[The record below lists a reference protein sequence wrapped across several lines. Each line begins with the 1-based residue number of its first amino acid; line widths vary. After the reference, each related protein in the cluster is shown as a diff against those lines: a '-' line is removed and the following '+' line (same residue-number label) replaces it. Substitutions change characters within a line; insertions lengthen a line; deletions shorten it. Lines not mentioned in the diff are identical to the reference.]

1 VGRPVILLMLAEIL
15 VNGLVL
21 TGVYAMLAL
30 GFSLVFGVGRVLN
43 LAHTAFFMLASYGI
57 FYFVGQ
63 ETGMALAVLASAGV
77 VVVVGLVLYKL
88 FIEPVRDMEATV
100 LIAALATAV
109 LLQELMLLYFGDRYL
124 FVPAAFPGYTRIL
137 GVRVG
142 NQEIA
147 TLGLAVLSLVG
158 TWLLLARTRLGL
170 AIRAAAQDREVAN
183 LMGINVGRVTAMV
196 MALGLLLA
204 ALAGA
209 AVAPLR
215 TVGPH
220 MWMHPLVIVLAAV
233 VLGGLGS
240 LKGSLIG
247 AVVLAFAEVIMVV
260 AVPGGAFLRTAVAL
274 AIMLGVFLLRP
285 HGLFGSGVAE
295 EG

>member
-1 VGRPVILLMLAEIL
+1 MLASIF
-15 VNGLVL
+15 VQGLVL

-43 LAHTAFFMLASYGI
+43 LAHTAFFMLGSYAI
-57 FYFVGQ
+57 FFFLGWGA
-63 ETGMALAVLASAGV
+63 GMAFAVVASALT
-77 VVVVGLVLYKL
+77 VVVVGLALYKL
-88 FIEPVRDMEATV
+88 FIEPVREMEATV
-100 LIAALATAV
+100 LITALAAAV
-109 LLQELMLLYFGDRYL
+109 LLQEILRLASGGASALP
-124 FVPAAFPGYTRIL
+124 VPPAFPGFIRIL
-137 GVRVG
+137 GVRVRY
-142 NQEIA
+142 QEIA
-147 TLGLAVLSLVG
+147 TFALALLSLAG
-158 TWLLLARTRLGL
+158 TGLLLTKTRLGL

-183 LMGINVGRVTAMV
+183 LMGINVNRVTAIV
-196 MALGLLLA
+196 MGLGLLLA

-209 AVAPLR
+209 MVAPVR
-215 TVGPH
+215 TVEPH

-247 AVVLAFAEVIMVV
+247 AAILAFAEVTVRI

-274 AIMLGVFLLRP
+274 AIMLVVFFLRP
-285 HGLFGSGVAE
+285 EGLFGSGVTE